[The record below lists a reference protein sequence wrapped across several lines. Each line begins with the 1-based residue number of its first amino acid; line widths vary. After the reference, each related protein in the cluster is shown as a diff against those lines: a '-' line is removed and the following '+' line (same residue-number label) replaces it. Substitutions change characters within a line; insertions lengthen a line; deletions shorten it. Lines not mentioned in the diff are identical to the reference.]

1 MFNKKGI
8 NIVLFILLLMVVSCS
23 VGAQEVSRAPRLNF
37 NGITGDN
44 FIGQAGLLYPFKNT
58 EDSLWYTDFRYRMSN
73 DDVDEWNLGLG
84 YRKKLENHDN
94 RITGAYI
101 FKDRRNEYDHDWD
114 MWTIGGELL
123 TDQWD
128 FRLNGYITDDETID
142 APQNDEII
150 VKSQK
155 LYYKEGFLSSMN
167 GIDFEVGKRFVD
179 RDDWLKNIGVYLK
192 LFSFFE
198 DNADTIY
205 GHQLRI
211 DKQFGDLNKT
221 TWKLGAKWR
230 DDDVRGSDTE
240 ATFAVSIPFGKGKSE
255 YKGKIESKKEIVESR
270 MTEQP
275 ERDLDIVVGESDD
288 PDLKEARN
296 LDGSS
301 LGDVIFVSADGDGD
315 GSSKSN
321 PTNIFAL
328 HTMVEGDTYFAEEND
343 VIILL
348 GDDGIIDIGN
358 YSDSFQSLQL
368 LDGQKILSPGGRLK
382 LRSADNPENLAYF
395 RPDGTR
401 ATLTNSTPLV
411 SDRINVINT
420 ANNIT
425 ISGIKFEGADYF
437 IRGTHTSPKNN
448 ININNNIFSDMRDRS
463 IYLNDHTN
471 INISNNKF
479 MDGTGEIELIYNT
492 EGDFN
497 VNVSNN
503 IFGDMQGE
511 AMFISAM
518 SSTNNN
524 IDITNNYIKSGTNN
538 LIEVRS
544 AALDESNIN
553 ISENILENSTVW
565 GIYVNTLTYDGIK
578 SGIFN
583 LDIKD
588 NHLGNVKNKGI
599 YVNYYASYD
608 SSLYSPF
615 ESSVINISDNYI
627 DNMITST
634 LTNSAIYLR
643 GHLVD
648 SSVYIENNTIVHSD
662 AYGIHLDIT
671 PNLSGTYNDYYINNN
686 LIEEVTGLGIYV
698 KGDQEDNNITN
709 ETEIRD
715 NTIKKVNP
723 FGALADAIYVD
734 NKYFVNQTGIIGNK
748 IINSDRRG
756 IYVKGGA
763 INDSFI
769 IIVENDIGNI
779 AGNAVEVEFTKPL
792 TANPYKVVIAD
803 NKIAY
808 SGQKGIYI
816 QPNYLSFNDQNSAQ
830 IKIDG
835 NEITESFLNSIEV
848 NSQYKSNYLLDI
860 SNNMIG
866 STTQSGI
873 YLLADVNNSYGET
886 TYYPS
891 EIDVNLENNN
901 IVSADNAGI
910 EMVVKNYE
918 ELYGNIDYNLI
929 NNIFGQTV
937 DPHIIYPNIIAPRV
951 Y

>member
-1 MFNKKGI
+1 MLKKKK
-8 NIVLFILLLMVVSCS
+8 FIILLIFLLMVISS
-23 VGAQEVSRAPRLNF
+23 SAAAQDVSRSPRINF
-37 NGITGDN
+37 NGITGDD
-44 FIGQAGLLYPFKNT
+44 FIGQAVLLYPFRNT
-58 EDSLWYTDFRYRMSN
+58 EDSLWFTDFRYRMSS
-73 DDVDEWNLGLG
+73 DDIDEWNLGLG
-84 YRKKLENHDN
+84 YRKKLENYEN
-94 RITGAYI
+94 KVLGGYI
-101 FKDRRNEYDHDWD
+101 FKDRRNEYEHDWD
-114 MWTIGGELL
+114 MWTVGGELL

-128 FRLNGYITDDETID
+128 FRLNGYITDDETIV
-142 APQNDEII
+142 APENDEII

-167 GIDFEVGKRFVD
+167 GLDFEVGKRFVD
-179 RDDWLKNIGVYLK
+179 RDDWLKNVGVYLK

-198 DNADTIY
+198 DNVDTMY

-230 DDDVRGSDTE
+230 DDDTRGSKTE
-240 ATFAVSIPFGKGKSE
+240 ATFAVSIPFGKGK
-255 YKGKIESKKEIVESR
+255 IENKREVDSKEEIIEAR

-275 ERDLDIVVGESDD
+275 ERDLDIVVAESDD
-288 PDLKEARN
+288 PDLQEAKN

-301 LGDVIFVSADGDGD
+301 LGDVIFVSAEGTGD

-328 HTMVEGDTYFAEEND
+328 HTMVEGETYFADEND

-348 GDDGIIDIGN
+348 GDDGAIDIGN

-368 LDGQKILSPGGRLK
+368 LDGQKILSPGGRIM
-382 LRSADNPENLAYF
+382 LRSADNPENIAYF
-395 RPDGTR
+395 RPDGKR
-401 ATLTNSTPLV
+401 ATLTNSTPLE

-437 IRGTHTSPKNN
+437 IRGTHLSPKNN

-479 MDGTGEIELIYNT
+479 MDGTGEIELIYNK

-503 IFGDMQGE
+503 TFGDMPDE
-511 AMFISAM
+511 AMYISAN

-524 IDITNNYIKSGTNN
+524 IDITNNYIKSGTHN

-544 AALDESNIN
+544 AAEDESNIN
-553 ISENILENSTVW
+553 ITGNTIENSTVW

-583 LDIKD
+583 LDITD

-599 YVNYYASYD
+599 YVNYYASYN
-608 SSLYSPF
+608 SSSYSPF
-615 ESSVINISDNYI
+615 DSSVINISDNSI
-627 DNMITST
+627 DNMLTYT
-634 LTNSAIYLR
+634 LTNSAIYLK
-643 GHLVD
+643 GHLID

-662 AYGIHLDIT
+662 AYGIHLDIA
-671 PNLSGTYNDYYINNN
+671 PDLSGTYNDYYINNN
-686 LIEEVTGLGIYV
+686 LIGEVTGLGIYV
-698 KGDQEDNNITN
+698 KGDQENNKIIN
-709 ETEIRD
+709 KTEIRD

-723 FGALADAIYVD
+723 FGSLADAIYVD
-734 NKYFVNQTGIIGNK
+734 NKYLVNQTDIIGNK
-748 IINSDRRG
+748 IFNSDGRG

-769 IIVENDIGNI
+769 IIAENDIE
-779 AGNAVEVEFTKPL
+779 NAADNGIEVEFTKPL
-792 TANPYKVVIAD
+792 TANPYKVAIAD
-803 NKIAY
+803 NTIGY
-808 SGQKGIYI
+808 SGQNGIYI
-816 QPNYLSFNDQNSAQ
+816 APDYLSFSDPNRAQ
-830 IKIDG
+830 IIIDG
-835 NEITESFLNSIEV
+835 NKITESYLNSIEV
-848 NSQYKSNYLLDI
+848 NSQYNSNYLLDI
-860 SNNMIG
+860 SKNMIG

-873 YLLADVNNSYGET
+873 YILSDVNNSHRET

-891 EIDVNLENNN
+891 EINVNLENNN

-918 ELYGNIDYNLI
+918 GLSGYIDYNLI

-937 DPHIIYPNIIAPRV
+937 DPYVIYPDITAPKA